1 MLRVLIAIA
10 IALPLYELLRY
21 RVLRR
26 LRESQR
32 RKARSYAE
40 KHGVGV
46 DLFKFGGNQLVREEL
61 LNDRAIL
68 GAMQVAADGRRKD
81 CRRVAAPVDAQ
92 REARTALREDLPRTR
107 ELARFEG
114 EPLAAEESEEIV
126 RLGLERLVQ
135 RRALELADGRIQGG
149 SHPHG
154 PDLLAY
160 RARSLAALEQP
171 SVRPL
176 EARLGTPT

>member
-1 MLRVLIAIA
+1 MLRVLIA
-10 IALPLYELLRY
+10 IALPLYELLGY

-40 KHGVGV
+40 KHEVRV
-46 DLFKFGGNQLVREEL
+46 DLFKFGGNQFVREEL

-92 REARTALREDLPRTR
+92 REARTACAKIFR
-107 ELARFEG
+107 
-114 EPLAAEESEEIV
+114 
-126 RLGLERLVQ
+126 
-135 RRALELADGRIQGG
+135 
-149 SHPHG
+149 
-154 PDLLAY
+154 
-160 RARSLAALEQP
+160 
-171 SVRPL
+171 
-176 EARLGTPT
+176 